1 LNPSG
6 NSNINPSPSGSTATP
21 NAPSTGGAATAPR

>member
-6 NSNINPSPSGSTATP
+6 NSNINPSPSGSTMGP
-21 NAPSTGGAATAPR
+21 TGPGSGVGR